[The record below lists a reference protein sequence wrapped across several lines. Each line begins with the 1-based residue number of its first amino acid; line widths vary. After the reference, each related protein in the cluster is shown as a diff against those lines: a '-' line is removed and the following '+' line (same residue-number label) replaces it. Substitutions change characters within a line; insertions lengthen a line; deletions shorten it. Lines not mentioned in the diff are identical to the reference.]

1 MQLDG
6 AELGG
11 EPECDGGTG
20 LVGDEVVLPGISVRV
35 NVSKRP
41 CRIPRGLNA
50 GAYNMGSF
58 HIGATGWGRG
68 TRLLTFASQFH
79 SRL

>member
-20 LVGDEVVLPGISVRV
+20 LVGDEVVLPV
-35 NVSKRP
+35 VSMRLLVSEP
-41 CRIPRGLNA
+41 PYPIPRGLHL
-50 GAYNMGSF
+50 GAWNTGGFSL
-58 HIGATGWGRG
+58 GLTGWLSG
-68 TRLLTFASQFH
+68 TWLLTFASQFH